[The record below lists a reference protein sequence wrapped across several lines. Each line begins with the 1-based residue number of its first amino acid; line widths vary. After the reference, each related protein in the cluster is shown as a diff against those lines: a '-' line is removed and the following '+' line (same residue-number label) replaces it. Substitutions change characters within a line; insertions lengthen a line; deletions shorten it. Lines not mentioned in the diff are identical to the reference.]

1 MRTCAFKCKLKHC
14 TYICSFVCA
23 CCALHCTA
31 NQARGLNVHLSS
43 RAMAQLH
50 ATIMASALICKLT
63 TVELSLLTSAGVTLG
78 TQALTVTR

>member
-1 MRTCAFKCKLKHC
+1 MYLHMFFCVYT
-14 TYICSFVCA
+14 

-31 NQARGLNVHLSS
+31 NQALGLNVHLSL
-43 RAMAQLH
+43 RAMAEPH

-63 TVELSLLTSAGVTLG
+63 TVELLLLTSAGVTLG